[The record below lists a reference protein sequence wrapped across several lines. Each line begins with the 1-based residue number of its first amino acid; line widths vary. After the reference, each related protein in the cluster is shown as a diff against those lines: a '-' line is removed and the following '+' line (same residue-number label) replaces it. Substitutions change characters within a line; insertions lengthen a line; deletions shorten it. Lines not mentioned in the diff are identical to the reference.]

1 MKLTLPYGRTGM
13 DCMIPEDRIQSI
25 LESKLDTFR
34 PGSLPEDIVK
44 KALEHPI
51 GTPSLSKMAEGRHK
65 IVIIASDHTRP
76 VPSKLLMPLLLK
88 EIRRGNPSAEI
99 SILIATGCHRGTT
112 KDELTDKFGSAIV
125 QSERIIIHDCDSK
138 SNVSIGTLPSGGNCC
153 INKLAVQADLLVS
166 EGFIEPHF
174 FAGFS
179 GGRKSLMP
187 GVAARE
193 TVLFNHCAD
202 FIAHPNARTGILD
215 GNPIHEDMIW
225 AARQAGLAFILNV
238 VINSRKEV
246 VYAVAGAVDA
256 AHQAGCDFL
265 LKYCG
270 VSAPTADIVIATNGG
285 YPLDQNI
292 YQAAKGICTA
302 ESAVKPGGVIIML
315 AKSNDGHG
323 GENYYRQFKDSKD
336 LSALLSDFMQRD
348 PKKTVADQWQTQ
360 IQIRAL
366 QKASVLY
373 VSDADDQ
380 TVRDMHMIPAKSVE
394 EALEKAD
401 QLIGHRNGRIT
412 VLPDA
417 VSVIYRQSVTL

>member
-1 MKLTLPYGRTGM
+1 MRLTLPYGRTGM
-13 DCMIPEDRIQSI
+13 ECVLPDNRNQSI

-34 PGSLPEDIVK
+34 PGLLPEDIVK
-44 KALEHPI
+44 EALKHPV
-51 GTPSLSKMAEGRHK
+51 GTTSLRRLARGRNS

-88 EIRRGNPSAEI
+88 EIRLGNPDAEI
-99 SILIATGCHRGTT
+99 TILIATGCHRGTT
-112 KDELTDKFGSAIV
+112 MDEMINKFGPDIV
-125 QSERIIIHDCDSK
+125 ASERIAIHDCDS
-138 SNVSIGTLPSGGNCC
+138 SDSISIGTLPSGGQCR
-153 INKLAVQADLLVS
+153 INRLAVQADLLVS

-179 GGRKSLMP
+179 GGRKSVMP

-202 FIAHPNARTGILD
+202 FIAHPNARAGILE

-238 VINSRKEV
+238 VINSKKEV
-246 VYAVAGAVDA
+246 VYAAAGAA
-256 AHQAGCDFL
+256 AEAHQVGCDFL
-265 LKYCG
+265 MKHCG
-270 VSAPTADIVIATNGG
+270 VSAPLADIVIATNGG

-323 GENYYRQFKDSKD
+323 GENYYRQFKDNRD
-336 LSALLSDFMQRD
+336 LSSLLAGFMERD
-348 PKKTVADQWQTQ
+348 PNKTEPDQWQTQ

-366 QKASVLY
+366 QKASVIY
-373 VSDADDQ
+373 ISDADDQ

-401 QLIGHRNGRIT
+401 QLIGHSNGSIT

-417 VSVIYRQSVTL
+417 VSVIFQNT

>member
-1 MKLTLPYGRTGM
+1 MRLTLPYGRTGM
-13 DCMIPEDRIQSI
+13 DCLLPDDRIQSI
-25 LESKLDTFR
+25 LESKLDSLR
-34 PGSLPEDIVK
+34 PEASPEDMIK
-44 KALEHPI
+44 IALEHPV
-51 GTPSLSKMAEGRHK
+51 GTRSLSKMVEGRRK
-65 IVIIASDHTRP
+65 VVIIASDHTRP

-88 EIRRGNPSAEI
+88 EIRKGNPDAEI
-99 SILIATGCHRGTT
+99 TILIATGCHRGTK
-112 KDELTDKFGSAIV
+112 KDELIAKFGPEIV
-125 QSERIIIHDCDSK
+125 KDERIVIHDCDNNDNS
-138 SNVSIGTLPSGGNCC
+138 SIGTLPSGGQCY
-153 INKLAVQADLLVS
+153 INNLAVQADLLVS

-179 GGRKSLMP
+179 GGRKSVLP
-187 GVAARE
+187 GVSARE
-193 TVLFNHCAD
+193 TVLYNHCAD
-202 FIAHPNARTGILD
+202 FIAHPNARAGILK
-215 GNPIHEDMIW
+215 GHPIHEDMSW

-238 VINSRKEV
+238 VINSKKEV
-246 VYAVAGAVDA
+246 VYAVAGDLDE

-265 LKYCG
+265 IKYCG
-270 VSAPTADIVIATNGG
+270 VSAPPADIVIATNGG

-302 ESAVKPGGVIIML
+302 EAAVKPGGVIIML

-323 GENYYRQFKDSKD
+323 GENYYRQFKDNEN
-336 LSALLSDFMQRD
+336 LSALLANFMERD
-348 PKKTVADQWQTQ
+348 PKKTESDQWQTQ

-373 VSDADDQ
+373 VSDADDR

-401 QLIGHRNGRIT
+401 QLIGHKNGCIT

-417 VSVIYRQSVTL
+417 VSVIYRQSD